1 MSRKAAEKIQA
12 LLVAYIENGN
22 TRVAMEK
29 NDVLIM
35 KEASVPTV
43 IVECGFLSNYEEAV
57 KLNTDDYQ
65 NTLARAISDGIM
77 SHLGVEKKTED
88 NSDIQ
93 IVTSE

>member
-1 MSRKAAEKIQA
+1 
-12 LLVAYIENGN
+12 
-22 TRVAMEK
+22 
-29 NDVLIM
+29 
-35 KEASVPTV
+35 
-43 IVECGFLSNYEEAV
+43 VECGFLSNYEEAV